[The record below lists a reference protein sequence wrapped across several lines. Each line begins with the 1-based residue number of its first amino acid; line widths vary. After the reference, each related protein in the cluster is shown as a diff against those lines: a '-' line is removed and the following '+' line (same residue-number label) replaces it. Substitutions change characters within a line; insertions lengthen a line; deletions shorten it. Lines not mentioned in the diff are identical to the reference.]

1 MVNEEA
7 ESTVN
12 NLPAEIENIID
23 DYAEKENEGLKEII
37 GRLDNIE
44 SILLKLSE
52 SRIIESEKISTEPI
66 IEEVPKSIEVLPIK
80 KSRFV

>member
-7 ESTVN
+7 ESTVD
-12 NLPAEIENIID
+12 NLPAEIENRIE

-66 IEEVPKSIEVLPIK
+66 IEDVPKSIEVLAIK
-80 KSRFV
+80 KSRFI

>member
-1 MVNEEA
+1 MVNEQE
-7 ESTVN
+7 ETNSDNLSTQ
-12 NLPAEIENIID
+12 NIVG
-23 DYAEKENEGLKEII
+23 DYEEKEKEGLREVI

-52 SRIIESEKISTEPI
+52 SRIIESEKISTDPI
-66 IEEVPKSIEVLPIK
+66 IEEVPNVIEVLPIK

>member
-1 MVNEEA
+1 MVNEQE
-7 ESTVN
+7 ETNSDNLSTQ
-12 NLPAEIENIID
+12 NIVG
-23 DYAEKENEGLKEII
+23 DYEEKEKEGLREVI

-66 IEEVPKSIEVLPIK
+66 IEEVPNVIEVLPIK
-80 KSRFV
+80 KSRFI

>member
-7 ESTVN
+7 ESTLD
-12 NLPAEIENIID
+12 NLPAENENSIL

-37 GRLDNIE
+37 RRLDNIE